1 MTGYLINFSIY
12 TTAMIGI
19 IFLALFTFKKFSNG
33 CFSKK
38 SSILNIEDTM
48 KLSARKTLYVIKAE
62 NERFLIAAD
71 IDKTSL
77 IAKLDSKLGAKSDL
91 RVEKGTLPT
100 RGDKSSQLSSF
111 DGIESLNDFASIID
125 FQKERSNKGPM
136 MKELAKK
143 LSAI

>member
-19 IFLALFTFKKFSNG
+19 IFLALFTFKAFSNN

-38 SSILNIEDTM
+38 SSMLKIEDSM
-48 KLSARKTLYVIKAE
+48 KLSTRKTLYVINAQ

-77 IAKLDSKLGAKSDL
+77 IAKLDSKS
-91 RVEKGTLPT
+91 EKELMPT
-100 RGDKSSQLSSF
+100 REDKSINLSSF
-111 DGIESLNDFASIID
+111 DGIESLDEFASIID
-125 FQKERSNKGPM
+125 FKKKQTEKGPM
-136 MKELAKK
+136 MRELAKK
-143 LSAI
+143 LSSM